1 MFVFLHDMWAFLCEY
16 LDQQGQ
22 LVDGRK
28 LLYVIG
34 NWQVWRPEFPGKSAK
49 DPRKGRGRCN
59 GPRSTRPLQSLHN
72 YGLWW
77 KSFTIPLR
85 FFLSFPFLSFSF
97 LLPPSFFFFFPLLFP
112 SCSFLFPCFSSC
124 SFPFSSPF
132 SFLFLSSS
140 PPPLFFP
147 FPIFFSSSFPPPQ
160 IDRRMR
166 CVKRRWAMSD
176 IT

>member
-34 NWQVWRPEFPGKSAK
+34 NWQVWGPEFPGKSAK

-85 FFLSFPFLSFSF
+85 FFLSFPFLFLSSSFFLLLLSSLISFMFLSVPLFLVLFFSF
-97 LLPPSFFFFFPLLFP
+97 LLSIFFPLPL
-112 SCSFLFPCFSSC
+112 LLSS
-124 SFPFSSPF
+124 SS
-132 SFLFLSSS
+132 SILSISYLLFLFLSS
-140 PPPLFFP
+140 P
-147 FPIFFSSSFPPPQ
+147 
-160 IDRRMR
+160 
-166 CVKRRWAMSD
+166 SD
-176 IT
+176 W